1 VPAPPVPLG
10 LEQTP
15 LLQERPAQ
23 HPALQLS
30 PASRHPVQTW
40 FAHVPLQQ
48 SVYFAQA
55 SPPGLQA
62 GPPLLEDELLV
73 VEL

>member
-1 VPAPPVPLG
+1 
-10 LEQTP
+10 LELAQTP

-23 HPALQLS
+23 HPAPQLS
-30 PASRHPVQTW
+30 PAIWHPVQTS

-55 SPPGLQA
+55 SPPGLQP
-62 GPPLLEDELLV
+62 GPPQLEDEVPV